1 MTQPALQLRDI
12 HLPPTPGWWPLAPGW
27 WLLIVACLLLLG
39 VAAWW
44 WRRRALECRRQA
56 VVMAQLDSARR
67 RYSEDGDLSAYAR
80 EVSQLLRR
88 VARRHDAGVV
98 TQQGDAWSASLQALA
113 PKVDVAPLAALEA
126 ALYRP
131 SPTLDVDAVHGSA
144 AAWLRMAWPRRR
156 RQRA

>member
-27 WLLIVACLLLLG
+27 WLLIVACLLLMG

-44 WRRRALECRRQA
+44 WRRRALERRRRAA
-56 VVMAQLDSARR
+56 VLAQLDTARE
-67 RYSEDGDLSAYAR
+67 RYTEYGDLAAYAR

-98 TQQGDAWSASLQALA
+98 TQQGGEWAASLQALA
-113 PKVDVAPLAALEA
+113 PKVDVTPLAALET

-131 SPTLDVDAVHGSA
+131 SPTLDVDAVHSSA
-144 AAWLRMAWPRRR
+144 AAWLRVAWPRQRR
-156 RQRA
+156 HRA